1 MEEMVRIPKE
11 TTTWT
16 LLSPTRR
23 AGASGIF
30 IV

>member
-11 TTTWT
+11 ITTWT

-23 AGASGIF
+23 AGATGIL
-30 IV
+30 VV